1 MILPIFVCL
10 IGEIPGISHHKP
22 APNILFL
29 KFYPWCHYYQ
39 NLQKQTSSFCIEMRC
54 LISRTSVFAI
64 LYKII
69 LQLML
74 FIIFFNA
81 TNKDIL
87 HNFLY
92 VW

>member
-1 MILPIFVCL
+1 MILTIFICL
-10 IGEIPGISHHKP
+10 VGEIPGMSHHKT
-22 APNILFL
+22 AHNMIFL
-29 KFYPWCHYYQ
+29 KFYPWCHYHKS
-39 NLQKQTSSFCIEMRC
+39 LQKQTSSFIIASWCV
-54 LISRTSVFAI
+54 ISGTSIFAI
-64 LYKII
+64 LYKNI